1 MNTGFI
7 GWSVNLETKDKNQ
20 MPRPSNTEARRA
32 QIVGGMLRVVAERGY
47 ERATV
52 KDIADAAGL
61 SPGLLH
67 YHFASKQEILVA
79 LAETLAEAA
88 HKRQSELAAPRTARA
103 RLLALLDAHVAR
115 GKGADPAAVACW
127 VALGAEAPRIPELMA
142 VYRRVTEAALKTLR
156 DQTRAALVEEK
167 RSPKRATSIAA
178 GLLAAVEGA
187 FKLATAAPGLL
198 PEGFASPTLR
208 AMAEGLL
215 DAQPLARPVTKNA
228 KKKPTKTT
236 TKPSKRRAPKRKN
249 KNSRTAS
256 RRS

>member
-1 MNTGFI
+1 
-7 GWSVNLETKDKNQ
+7 

-32 QIVGGMLRVVAERGY
+32 QIVAAMLRVVAERGY

-79 LAETLAEAA
+79 LAETLAETAQ
-88 HKRQSELAAPRTARA
+88 KRQTELAAPKSARA

-115 GKGADPAAVACW
+115 GKGEDPAAVACW
-127 VALGAEAPRIPELMA
+127 VTLGAEAPRIPELAA
-142 VYRRVTEAALKTLR
+142 VYRRVTETALKTLR
-156 DQTRAALVEEK
+156 DHTRTALVEEK
-167 RSPKRATSIAA
+167 RSPTRAGSIAA
-178 GLLAAVEGA
+178 GLLSAVEGA
-187 FKLATAAPGLL
+187 FKLAVAAPGML
-198 PEGFASPTLR
+198 PEGFAAPTLR

-215 DAQPLARPVTKNA
+215 NAQPLARPA
-228 KKKPTKTT
+228 KKKS
-236 TKPSKRRAPKRKN
+236 KPSPKAAKRRTPARKPP
-249 KNSRTAS
+249 RAAS

>member
-1 MNTGFI
+1 
-7 GWSVNLETKDKNQ
+7 

-88 HKRQSELAAPRTARA
+88 QKRQSERAAPKSARA

-127 VALGAEAPRIPELMA
+127 VALGAEAPRIAELSA

-156 DQTRAALVEEK
+156 DHVRAALVEET
-167 RSPKRATSIAA
+167 RSPKRAASIAA

-208 AMAEGLL
+208 AMADGLL
-215 DAQPLARPVTKNA
+215 NAEPLARPAAKKAKSKNIKSKTKAKAKTKTKN
-228 KKKPTKTT
+228 KKP
-236 TKPSKRRAPKRKN
+236 RAPKRTT
-249 KNSRTAS
+249 SRSAS

>member
-1 MNTGFI
+1 
-7 GWSVNLETKDKNQ
+7 

-32 QIVGGMLRVVAERGY
+32 QIVDGMLRVVAERGY

-79 LAETLAEAA
+79 LAEDLAEAA
-88 HKRQSELAAPRTARA
+88 QKRQSALKSPRSARS

-115 GKGADPAAVACW
+115 GKGADPTAVACW
-127 VALGAEAPRIPELMA
+127 VALGAEAPRIPELAA
-142 VYRRVTEAALKTLR
+142 VYRRVTGDALAGLR
-156 DQTRAALVEEK
+156 DQTRAALLEEE
-167 RSPKRATSIAA
+167 RSPKRAGSIAA

-198 PEGFASPTLR
+198 PEGFAAPTLR

-215 DAQPLARPVTKNA
+215 DAQPKARAAA
-228 KKKPTKTT
+228 KTARNPKPEA
-236 TKPSKRRAPKRKN
+236 PKRAQGQNQTPKRAPKTPG
-249 KNSRTAS
+249 TAS
-256 RRS
+256 RRA